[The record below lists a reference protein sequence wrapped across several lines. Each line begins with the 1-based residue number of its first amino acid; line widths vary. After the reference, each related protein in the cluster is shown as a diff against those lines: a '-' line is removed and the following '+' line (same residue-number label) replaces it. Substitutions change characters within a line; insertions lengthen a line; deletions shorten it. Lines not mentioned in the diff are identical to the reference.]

1 MKSFIIVLLFL
12 GFATS
17 SYSQKKQSKEKEES
31 SMEMINLPEIVIKR
45 AGADF
50 SVYIPDKSPDNS
62 VKRLEEKFIAYD
74 LGKDYEG
81 TEEYLLTMQVKKGTL
96 AATYDEKGKLIRVVE
111 NYKNI
116 RLPSRVIFSIYKAF
130 PEWTIVNDKF
140 LYTQEEADIIKK
152 QYNIKIKKGKEVRK
166 LVVHPD
172 GEIVKG
178 LNK

>member
-1 MKSFIIVLLFL
+1 MKTFIVILLFL
-12 GFATS
+12 GFASS
-17 SYSQKKQSKEKEES
+17 SYSQKKTEEKGK
-31 SMEMINLPEIVIKR
+31 MDIINLPEIVIKK

-50 SVYIPDKSPDNS
+50 SVYVPDNNPDPT
-62 VKRLEEKFIAYD
+62 VRKLEENFVAYD

-81 TEEYLLTMQVKKGTL
+81 NETYLVTMDLKDGSL

-111 NYKNI
+111 NYKNVV
-116 RLPSRVIFSIYKAF
+116 LPSEVIYSIYKNF

-140 LYTQEEADIIKK
+140 LYSQTEGDIIKK
-152 QYNIKIKKGKEVRK
+152 QYNVKIKKNKDVRK

-178 LNK
+178 L

>member
-12 GFATS
+12 GFVSS
-17 SYSQKKQSKEKEES
+17 SYSQKKTQKEKEEGN
-31 SMEMINLPEIVIKR
+31 MEMINLPEIVIKK

-50 SVYIPDKSPDNS
+50 SVYIPDQNPDTG
-62 VKRLEEKFIAYD
+62 VRRIEEKFIAYD

-81 TEEYLLTMQVKKGTL
+81 SETYLLTMQVKKGTL

-111 NYKNI
+111 NYKNVI
-116 RLPSRVIFSIYKAF
+116 LPSKVIFSVYKSF

-140 LYTQEEADIIKK
+140 LYSQEEGDIVKK

-178 LNK
+178 L

>member
-1 MKSFIIVLLFL
+1 MKTFIVILLFL
-12 GFATS
+12 GFAAS
-17 SYSQKKQSKEKEES
+17 SYSQKKTEKEEGK
-31 SMEMINLPEIVIKR
+31 MDIIYLPEIVIKK

-50 SVYIPDKSPDNS
+50 SVYVPDDNPDQN
-62 VKRLEEKFIAYD
+62 VRRLEEKFVAYD

-81 TEEYLLTMQVKKGTL
+81 NETYLLTMDVKNGSL

-111 NYKNI
+111 NYKNVV
-116 RLPSRVIFSIYKAF
+116 LPSEVIYSIYKNF

-140 LYTQEEADIIKK
+140 LYTQTEGDIVKK
-152 QYNIKIKKGKEVRK
+152 QYNVKIKKNNDVRK

-178 LNK
+178 L

>member
-12 GFATS
+12 GITTS
-17 SYSQKKQSKEKEES
+17 SYSQKKQQKEEG

-50 SVYIPDKSPDNS
+50 SIYIPDKNPDKS
-62 VKRLEEKFIAYD
+62 VNKIEQKFIAYD

-81 TEEYLLTMQVKKGTL
+81 TETYLLTMQLKKGSL
-96 AATYDEKGKLIRVVE
+96 AATYNENGKLIRVVE
-111 NYKNI
+111 NYKNVK
-116 RLPSRVIFSIYKAF
+116 LPSRVIFSIYKAF
-130 PEWTIVNDKF
+130 PDWTIVNDKF

-166 LVVHPD
+166 LIVHPD
-172 GEIVKG
+172 GEILKG
-178 LNK
+178 LIK